1 MADFRRFLHLARPL
15 QNSWYG
21 RGMVPGPDFRRLKMT
36 IAIDKLQQVAI
47 SVLGAVL
54 ASSLLISAA
63 IGPVPVI

>member
-1 MADFRRFLHLARPL
+1 
-15 QNSWYG
+15 
-21 RGMVPGPDFRRLKMT
+21 MT

-63 IGPVPVI
+63 VGPVPVI